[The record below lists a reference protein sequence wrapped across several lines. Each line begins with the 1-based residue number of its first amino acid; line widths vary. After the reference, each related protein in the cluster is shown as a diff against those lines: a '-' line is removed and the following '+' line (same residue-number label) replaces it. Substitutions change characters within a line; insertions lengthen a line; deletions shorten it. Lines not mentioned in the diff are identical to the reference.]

1 MNERIDETAT
11 AASGVRAWRFMSI
24 ATACLLAI
32 APAFASGQE
41 VKPTPSGS
49 KPATASPPKATA
61 TPSPT
66 STASPSATATS
77 PAPKPS
83 AAAEAKATPVDDWAK
98 QALKEDPLA
107 AKSKLTV
114 SDLQAALADPKT
126 SDIVIE
132 RHFARADLEPAQRA
146 AFLRAAFDHKSI
158 AVRRQAVRELSA
170 LKLLDAAVADELLK
184 LAASGDADTR
194 RSVVVALRNVD
205 LPWSKVSEAYWK
217 AVLEA
222 LASSD
227 EAVSAAALDQIERW
241 GPDAVPSLLDAVKNG
256 DPAQRK
262 AAAPALSRVVGSAPK
277 HADVTVAVPEGTHRT
292 APTMAKSAPRAEP
305 PKHSE
310 RELDAENPEK
320 VRVYYGTNRA
330 VLRTT
335 ADPRYLLY
343 GLPVIVAYLVYRMA
357 RSVRRTTREP
367 SLWRITKTT
376 FGSMLF
382 LGLSAGAVL
391 LWNAALRE
399 HLSETTGPVY
409 GGSRAADGTVHY
421 GYCDV
426 TIPKTHKIGMVEKP
440 VLGLEDEQLHV
451 MLRHVEEM
459 KQEAFFGHIKKELAA
474 KDLDRRNC
482 FIFVHGYNVSF
493 EKAAQRTAQIHY
505 DLKFTGVPMFYSWP
519 SRANV
524 RGYFHDRNEIYKGRE
539 QLMKFLLDTAER
551 TDAKRIHVIAHSM
564 GADAVS
570 NAILLMGDQGKI
582 FDQIVLAAPDV
593 DADVFREQIAPR
605 MQKIANRTTVYCSR
619 NDLALHA
626 SYAFNDSVRLGDS
639 SRGIFVLEGFD
650 TIDASD
656 IDTDLLG
663 HSYYGDCN
671 MLLADV
677 GQLLD
682 KNLSPLERKLS
693 SHLNEKLSYWTFGK
707 PPAADGGQ

>member
-114 SDLQAALADPKT
+114 ADLQAALADPKT

-132 RHFARADLEPAQRA
+132 RHFARAELEPAQRESI
-146 AFLRAAFDHKSI
+146 LRAALDHKSVV
-158 AVRRQAVRELSA
+158 VRRQAARELST
-170 LKLLDAAVADELLK
+170 LKLLDSAVADELLK

-205 LPWSKVSEAYWK
+205 LPWNKVSEAYWK

-227 EAVSAAALDQIERW
+227 AAVSAAALDQIERW
-241 GPDAVPSLLDAVKNG
+241 GPDAVPSLLDAVKIG
-256 DPAQRK
+256 DAAQRK
-262 AAAPALSRVVGSAPK
+262 AAAPALSRIVGGALK
-277 HADVTVAVPEGTHRT
+277 HVDATAGVQGTAARV
-292 APTMAKSAPRAEP
+292 APTMAKSAPRPEA
-305 PKHSE
+305 PKHAE
-310 RELDAENPEK
+310 RVIDESQPEK

-343 GLPVIVAYLVYRMA
+343 GLPVIVLYLVYRLV

-367 SLWRITKTT
+367 TFWRITKTT
-376 FGSMLF
+376 FGSALI

-391 LWNAALRE
+391 WWNVALRE
-399 HLSETTGPVY
+399 QMSETTGPVY
-409 GGSRAADGTVHY
+409 GGARAKDGVVHY

-426 TIPKTHKIGMVEKP
+426 TIPKTHRIGMVEKP
-440 VLGLEDEQLHV
+440 VLGLEDEKEHV
-451 MLRHVEEM
+451 MLRHVEEL
-459 KQEAFFGHIKKELAA
+459 KQDAFFDLVKQQLGER
-474 KDLDRRNC
+474 DLDRRNC
-482 FIFVHGYNVSF
+482 FVFVHGYNVSF
-493 EKAAQRTAQIHY
+493 EKAALRTAQIHS

-519 SRANV
+519 SRATV
-524 RGYFHDRNEIYKGRE
+524 RGYPYDRNVIDVGRV
-539 QLMKFLLDTAER
+539 QLKNFLLDTVRR

-570 NAILLMGDQGKI
+570 RAIQEMDGEGKI

-605 MQKIANRTTVYCSR
+605 MQKLANRTTVYCSR

-639 SRGIFVLEGFD
+639 SRGIFVLEGLD

-663 HSYYGDCN
+663 HSYFGDCN
-671 MLLADV
+671 TLLADV
-677 GQLLD
+677 GLLFD
-682 KNLSPLERKLS
+682 KNLAPLERKLS
-693 SHLNEKLSYWTFGK
+693 SQFSEKLSYWTFDK
-707 PPAADGGQ
+707 PPAAGGGQ